1 MSKELQEVKEEKP
14 IGFEYE
20 LKKSSLIS
28 ASIFLPLFQR
38 YYVTVLNVR
47 EDIRKKIEELAQ
59 KYVDGKTTDEENQK
73 IEELSNVLS
82 FEYEREHM
90 RFFENFDSFMMKKLC
105 DYIAK
110 SIAKWNL
117 TDKDKKEMPIIGAN
131 VEKLPPTLFIK
142 LFKEIVIE
150 TLFVNASDINFSTP
164 ASKD

>member
-1 MSKELQEVKEEKP
+1 MSEEIKKEERQV
-14 IGFEYE
+14 GFEYE
-20 LKKSSLIS
+20 LKKSNLVT

-59 KYVDGKTTDEENQK
+59 KFVDGKTSEEENQK

-90 RFFENFDSFMMKKLC
+90 RFFENFDNFMMKKLC
-105 DYIAK
+105 DFMAK
-110 SIAKWNL
+110 SVIKWNL
-117 TDKDKKEMPIIGAN
+117 TDKENKELPINGAS
-131 VEKLPPTLFIK
+131 VEKLPPTLFVK
-142 LFKEIVIE
+142 LFKDVVIE
-150 TLFVNASDINFSTP
+150 TLFVNASDINFSTQ